1 MRSSNITLVR
11 IKCIADP
18 NTPTAY
24 KDFAKANFQ
33 KITVLCQVA
42 HRLCV
47 LGAADEAAAILRL
60 CTRPERIKHTE
71 AAGLEPLAARIAVMD
86 FPISAIRTLNKILR
100 PSANLTARQRKIFAD
115 FLIRVAVLKST
126 QSAIDDI
133 FSTLNV
139 DKFTIQQTY
148 SLSKMCAKFCD
159 PRAIE
164 LSARMLRHFRRLSSP
179 DPKNLRAVAQRYL
192 WSIFRVRGAAS
203 LLREVETLD
212 DPTVREVFDSGYRSL
227 FLFATGQFDAA
238 TEASR
243 SITPELG
250 LIFNGARLYPKRAQ
264 AAEHI
269 QDIPVNSSLPVYLDK
284 VERIAVLLS
293 CDPVYLELFALSYLD
308 RFVPPMGPQCEVI
321 IFVNGAVDAGL
332 CEELSSRCRVPVR
345 FVINP
350 RPGAD
355 KAFYTLKRF
364 VEIPKVLRNHDLVIA
379 TDIDVEVDLSD
390 IEFVDTLGRNAGG
403 WTDTGNELPWLR
415 HHAGLVYF
423 ANTREGDWA
432 SRSLARLASRLYQPR
447 TGNQNWFI
455 DQVCLAVLWDSLP
468 AASRKNFGLLPPTRW
483 APHFK
488 QVEGISLDPR
498 RRLRHKVK
506 QLSRPARPSPK

>member
-1 MRSSNITLVR
+1 MRSSNITLIR

-86 FPISAIRTLNKILR
+86 FPIGAIRTLNKILR

-139 DKFTIQQTY
+139 DQFTIQQTY
-148 SLSKMCAKFCD
+148 NLSRMCAKFRD
-159 PRAIE
+159 PRAIK
-164 LSARMLRHFRRLSSP
+164 LSARMLRHFRRLASSELG
-179 DPKNLRAVAQRYL
+179 DLRAVARLFL
-192 WSIFRVRGAAS
+192 WSIYRVRGAAS
-203 LLREVETLD
+203 LLREVEALD
-212 DPTVREVFDSGYRSL
+212 DPMIREVFESGYRSL
-227 FLFATGQFDAA
+227 FLFATGRFDAA
-238 TEASR
+238 IEASQN
-243 SITPELG
+243 IPPELG
-250 LIFNGARLYPKRAQ
+250 LLFNGARLYPERAR
-264 AAEHI
+264 AAEYI
-269 QDIPVNSSLPVYLDK
+269 QDIPVNSNLPVYLDK
-284 VERIAVLLS
+284 VDRLAVVIS
-293 CDPVYLELFALSYLD
+293 CDPVYLEMFALSYLD
-308 RFVPPMGPQCEVI
+308 RFVPPIGRQCEVI
-321 IFVNGAVDAGL
+321 IFVNGTVDAGL

-345 FVINP
+345 FVINS

-364 VEIPKVLRNHDLVIA
+364 VELPKVLRDHDLVIA
-379 TDIDVEVDLSD
+379 TDIDVEVDLED
-390 IEFVDTLGRNAGG
+390 VEFIDSLGRNAGG

-415 HHAGLVYF
+415 HSAGLVYF

-447 TGNQNWFI
+447 TAN
-455 DQVCLAVLWDSLP
+455 
-468 AASRKNFGLLPPTRW
+468 KN
-483 APHFK
+483 
-488 QVEGISLDPR
+488 
-498 RRLRHKVK
+498 
-506 QLSRPARPSPK
+506 